1 MNSKVIM
8 MRNLLIIICGCLLLV
23 SCSTTNPYKS
33 SQAVPVQK
41 GAPVVYIHPFS
52 ANFQQAKVGV
62 LPFAVPPNV
71 SDQQGLEVSALFKEV
86 LLGKRTFK
94 VVKQITVPYGDL
106 ANAVDIGR
114 QSDVDL
120 VLAGRINYVLAGTE
134 MGGARVEVSV
144 RLLEV
149 KSGNTVW
156 YIEQAMDQDMDYP
169 SSAFF
174 SRLANA
180 LSMPTTRPAAGPPAV
195 PNMLATIAVDM
206 ADVMTGAQTVSR

>member
-1 MNSKVIM
+1 
-8 MRNLLIIICGCLLLV
+8 MRNLLVIICGCLLLAGCAAT
-23 SCSTTNPYKS
+23 SPDHASFE
-33 SQAVPVQK
+33 VPTQK
-41 GAPVVYIHPFS
+41 GSPVVYIHPYS

-71 SDQQGLEVSALFKEV
+71 SDQQSLRASALFQEV

-94 VVKQITVPYGDL
+94 VVKQITLPYGDL
-106 ANAVDIGR
+106 TDAVEIGR
-114 QSDVDL
+114 KNDVDL

-144 RLLEV
+144 RLLDV
-149 KSGNTVW
+149 QSGNTVW
-156 YIEQAMDQDMDYP
+156 YIEQAMDQRMDYP
-169 SSAFF
+169 SSAFL

-180 LSMPTTRPAAGPPAV
+180 LSPPETRPSAGPPAV
-195 PNMLATIAVDM
+195 PNMLAAIAVDM